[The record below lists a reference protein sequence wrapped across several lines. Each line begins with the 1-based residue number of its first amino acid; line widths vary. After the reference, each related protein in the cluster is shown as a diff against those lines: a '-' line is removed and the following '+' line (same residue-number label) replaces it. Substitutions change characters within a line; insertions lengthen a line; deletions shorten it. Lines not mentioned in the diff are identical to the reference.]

1 MKKNS
6 ILTLTRVALCAA
18 LIMACS
24 YIVIPIPFSTVPVT
38 AQTLAIALTGLL
50 LKSKE
55 AGSAVVVYILLAA
68 VLGRFTFGPSIGYFV
83 GFLVSAVVI
92 SLIKGQKNNVLRFFL
107 AAAAAIVITNTL
119 GSLGMMLVA
128 GTPIGT
134 AFFTGF
140 VVFLPGDIVKAIAAA
155 LIAVPVRKALS
166 HTAALA

>member
-50 LKSKE
+50 LKPKE
-55 AGSAVVVYILLAA
+55 A